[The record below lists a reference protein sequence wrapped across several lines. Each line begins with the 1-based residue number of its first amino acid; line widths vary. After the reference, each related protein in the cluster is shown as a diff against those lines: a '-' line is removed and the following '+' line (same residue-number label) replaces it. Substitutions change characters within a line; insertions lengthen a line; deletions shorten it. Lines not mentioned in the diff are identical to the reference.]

1 MARPLS
7 QAQFYKSQTYGL
19 QKTRNITTPWT
30 KHIRYVEMHVEQS

>member
-19 QKTRNITTPWT
+19 QKTG
-30 KHIRYVEMHVEQS
+30 KHNDPINQTY